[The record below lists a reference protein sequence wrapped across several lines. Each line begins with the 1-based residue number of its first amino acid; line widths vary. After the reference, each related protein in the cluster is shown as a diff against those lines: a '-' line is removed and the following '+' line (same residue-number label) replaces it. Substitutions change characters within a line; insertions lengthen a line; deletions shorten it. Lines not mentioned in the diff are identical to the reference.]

1 MEKIMIIEG
10 MSCGHCKSSVEEA
23 LGDLANVESVEVI
36 LDEKK
41 AIVKSSGIEDSVL
54 REAIDD
60 IGFEVI
66 EIK

>member
-41 AIVKSSGIEDSVL
+41 AIVKSSGIEDFVL
-54 REAIDD
+54 REVIDD

>member
-23 LGDLANVESVEVI
+23 LGELPNVESVEVI